1 MTQNWDY
8 NSLGRYAQKSIDVAI
23 RKMGKTDAG
32 IKKIEIEDLEDI
44 RNELKDDGI
53 TGLTKTNKTY
63 QIIRD
68 WLKNHFNNRNL
79 QNQLYSFKDG
89 LITKFS
95 EAGSNMKTKYNGMK
109 PVKISNLIE
118 PEALG
123 LTLAASKDKEEI
135 HLNIKELLGATG
147 EPNEPFNEKDKKVL
161 NKMLELIGLD
171 VQQLNVAQL
180 QGKTSALIDDTKKL
194 LATFDPQSSEER
206 KSYYDYWRNIS
217 LKFPEFARTMFG
229 LKEATKNLENLE
241 DNKTIQELQ
250 DKIKYLKI
258 HN

>member
-95 EAGSNMKTKYNGMK
+95 EAGSEMETY
-109 PVKISNLIE
+109 
-118 PEALG
+118 
-123 LTLAASKDKEEI
+123 KE
-135 HLNIKELLGATG
+135 
-147 EPNEPFNEKDKKVL
+147 
-161 NKMLELIGLD
+161 
-171 VQQLNVAQL
+171 
-180 QGKTSALIDDTKKL
+180 
-194 LATFDPQSSEER
+194 
-206 KSYYDYWRNIS
+206 S
-217 LKFPEFARTMFG
+217 L
-229 LKEATKNLENLE
+229 
-241 DNKTIQELQ
+241 
-250 DKIKYLKI
+250 
-258 HN
+258 